1 MTDPIDSTAPSSKRI
16 YMDYSSTTP
25 VDPEVLAVMLPFF
38 SEKFGNPSSIYEE
51 GRETRAAINTAR
63 QQTAAAIGAQPDEI
77 YFTSGGTESDN
88 LGIKGVVHAGKEKGH
103 IITTAV
109 EHAAIMKSC
118 EFLEDHGFE
127 VTYLPVDSDG
137 LVSPDTLAQAMRD
150 DTFLVSICYA
160 NNEIGTIQD
169 MKELARIVH
178 DGGALF
184 HTDAVQAVTKVP
196 IDVVDQGIDL
206 LSLSGHKIY
215 GPKGIGAL
223 YCRKGV
229 KLAPVQHGGG
239 HENRMRSGTENLPGI
254 VGLGKALELGI
265 ERMPT
270 DVPRLQGMRDRLID
284 NLLALPDT
292 YLNGHR
298 TKRLPH
304 NVNVRFAH
312 IEGEGLILNLDFMGI
327 AASTGSA
334 CSSKSLKASHVL
346 LAIGLKH
353 EEAHGSLRL
362 TLGRDSTDED
372 VDKVLEVLPAV
383 VEKLRKMSPLG

>member
-1 MTDPIDSTAPSSKRI
+1 MADPSNKRI

-38 SEKFGNPSSIYEE
+38 SEKFGNPSSIYQE
-51 GRETRAAINTAR
+51 GRETRTAIDTAR

-88 LGIKGVVHAGKEKGH
+88 LGIKGIVGAGKEKGH

-137 LVSPDTLAQAMRD
+137 LVSSDTLAQAMRD

-184 HTDAVQAVTKVP
+184 HTDAIQAVTKMP
-196 IDVVDQGIDL
+196 IDVKDIGIDL

-223 YCRKGV
+223 YCQKGV
-229 KLAPVQHGGG
+229 KLAPIQHGGG

-254 VGLGKALELGI
+254 VGLGKALELGV
-265 ERMPT
+265 ERLPT
-270 DVPRLQGMRDRLID
+270 DIPRLQGMRDRLID
-284 NLLALPDT
+284 NLLAIPDT
-292 YLNGHR
+292 HLNGHR

-304 NVNVRFAH
+304 NVNVRFSH